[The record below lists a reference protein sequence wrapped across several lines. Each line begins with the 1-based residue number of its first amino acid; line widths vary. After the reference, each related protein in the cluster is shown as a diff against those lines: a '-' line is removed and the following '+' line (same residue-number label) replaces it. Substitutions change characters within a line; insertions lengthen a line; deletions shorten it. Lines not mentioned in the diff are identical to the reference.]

1 MNNVITV
8 ENTEMQV
15 REYNGQRVVTF
26 KDIDAVHQRKPG
38 TARNN
43 FYKNKSHFING
54 EDYYNVAKEDSNVV
68 KSHIGEISSKGLTL
82 ITETGYLM
90 LVKSFR
96 DDLAWKVQRQL
107 VKSYFQKPLLNLAEK
122 YKRPVSSCPAPLATD
137 FYNTNWEK
145 ISCCKRANS
154 LPESDILDV
163 VFAYVSRK
171 YDFDIS
177 TDYLLGYSNNKYA
190 DENYQMITRITG
202 LTDESIDCLKTLKFD
217 DDKLKLLNLLIGNY
231 ELFSELLQNLD
242 VVFFQKKTMELNIYD
257 PSFASIYAYTRIAN
271 ILNKYGEVID
281 SENV

>member
-26 KDIDAVHQRKPG
+26 KDIDTVHQRPVG
-38 TARNN
+38 TAKRN
-43 FYKNKSHFING
+43 FSRNKKYFIEN
-54 EDYYNVAKEDSNVV
+54 EDYFSVNQKEFGTKNVPNYSK
-68 KSHIGEISSKGLTL
+68 IGNPNLEVLL

-107 VKSYFQKPLLNLAEK
+107 VKSYFQKPLLNLADK

-171 YDFDIS
+171 YDFDIAEKMYE
-177 TDYLLGYSNNKYA
+177 DQVGHKPKNRMDVLDFFPEMKARAQLAIDGLYSNAVKMEE
-190 DENYQMITRITG
+190 EN
-202 LTDESIDCLKTLKFD
+202 SK
-217 DDKLKLLNLLIGNY
+217 
-231 ELFSELLQNLD
+231 
-242 VVFFQKKTMELNIYD
+242 
-257 PSFASIYAYTRIAN
+257 
-271 ILNKYGEVID
+271 
-281 SENV
+281 

>member
-26 KDIDAVHQRKPG
+26 KDIDTVHQRKPG

-43 FYKNKSHFING
+43 FYKNKRHFING

-68 KSHIGEISSKGLTL
+68 KSHIGKISSKGLTL

-122 YKRPVSSCPAPLATD
+122 YKRPVSNCPAPLATD

-145 ISCCKRANS
+145 ISCCKRVNS

-171 YDFDIS
+171 YDFDIAEEMYE
-177 TDYLLGYSNNKYA
+177 DQVGHKPKNRMDVLDFFPEMKA
-190 DENYQMITRITG
+190 RAQFAIDG
-202 LTDESIDCLKTLKFD
+202 LY
-217 DDKLKLLNLLIGNY
+217 GNA
-231 ELFSELLQNLD
+231 
-242 VVFFQKKTMELNIYD
+242 VKMEEEK
-257 PSFASIYAYTRIAN
+257 S
-271 ILNKYGEVID
+271 K
-281 SENV
+281 

>member
-43 FYKNKSHFING
+43 FYKNKSHFIKG

-145 ISCCKRANS
+145 ISCCKRTNS

-171 YDFDIS
+171 YDFDIAEKIYE
-177 TDYLLGYSNNKYA
+177 DQVGHKPKNRMDVLDFFPEMKARAQLA
-190 DENYQMITRITG
+190 IDG
-202 LTDESIDCLKTLKFD
+202 LY
-217 DDKLKLLNLLIGNY
+217 GNA
-231 ELFSELLQNLD
+231 
-242 VVFFQKKTMELNIYD
+242 VKMEEEK
-257 PSFASIYAYTRIAN
+257 S
-271 ILNKYGEVID
+271 K
-281 SENV
+281 